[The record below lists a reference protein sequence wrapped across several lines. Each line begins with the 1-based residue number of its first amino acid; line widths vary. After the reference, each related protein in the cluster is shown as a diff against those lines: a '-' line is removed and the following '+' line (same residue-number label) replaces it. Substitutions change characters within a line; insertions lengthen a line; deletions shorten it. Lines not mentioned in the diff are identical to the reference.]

1 MQIRILGC
9 SGGIGPGLRTTTL
22 LIDGGLLIDAGTGV
36 GDLEPSEL
44 AAIHTVVL
52 THAHLDHVCGLAFM
66 ADNLFGEI
74 DHPLQVH
81 AIPDTLAVLREHIFN
96 WSVWPD
102 FTQLPTPEAPLLVLT
117 PLALDGELQVG
128 ALRLQPFKV
137 RHTVPSVGYLVH
149 AGDGPDAAVF
159 AFTGDTYASDEIWTQ
174 LNALPRLDHLMIEV
188 AFPNS
193 EATLGELSRHF
204 TPTLLGGELAKL
216 RHRPMIHLTHHKPGT
231 EAVITAECAVALAG
245 WQYRHLRIGDEI
257 IV

>member
-22 LIDGGLLIDAGTGV
+22 LVDGSLLIDAGTGV
-36 GDLEPSEL
+36 GDLEPAEL

-52 THAHLDHVCGLAFM
+52 THAHLDHICGLAFM

-81 AIPDTLAVLREHIFN
+81 ATPDTLNVLRKHIFN

-102 FTQLPTPEAPLLVLT
+102 FTKLPSPSAPLIVLNALT
-117 PLALDGELQVG
+117 AGNSLAVG
-128 ALRLQPFKV
+128 ALRLQPFIV
-137 RHTVPSVGYLVH
+137 NHTVPSVGYIVDT
-149 AGDGPDAAVF
+149 GAAVF
-159 AFTGDTYASDEIWTQ
+159 AFSGDTYASDEIWAQ

-188 AFPNS
+188 AFPNG
-193 EATLGELSRHF
+193 EAALGELSRHF
-204 TPTLLGGELAKL
+204 TPALLGSELAKL

-231 EAVITAECAVALAG
+231 EQLIAAECAVALAG
-245 WQYRHLRIGDEI
+245 WQYRHLRTGDEI

>member
-36 GDLEPSEL
+36 GDLDAAEM
-44 AAIHTVVL
+44 AAIHTVAL

-81 AIPDTLAVLREHIFN
+81 ASAETCQVLREHIFN

-102 FTQLPTPEAPLLVLT
+102 FTRLPTVEAPLIVLN
-117 PLALDGELQVG
+117 ALGSGDTLEVRG
-128 ALRLQPFKV
+128 LRLQSFPV
-137 RHTVPSVGYLVH
+137 RHTVPAVGYVVE
-149 AGDGPDAAVF
+149 AGGPVF
-159 AFTGDTYASDEIWTQ
+159 AFTGDTSASDEIWSR

-193 EATLGELSRHF
+193 EAALGELSRHF
-204 TPTLLGGELAKL
+204 TPALLGSELAKL
-216 RHRPMIHLTHHKPGT
+216 RHRPMLHLTHHKPGT
-231 EAVITAECAVALAG
+231 EAVIAAECTVALAG
-245 WQYRHLRIGDEI
+245 WHYRHLRTGDEI
-257 IV
+257 TV